1 MPNRM
6 THADG
11 TPVGLAGALRA
22 LARGDFSISLIED
35 GELAAVA
42 EAYNALVDQ
51 NRAMVQELARVRE
64 AVVDEGQTTERMQ
77 LDGAT
82 GGWRDAVDS
91 VNGLIQGSMLHGEGI
106 TRVVRAVA
114 EGDLSQSV
122 PLEIAGRP
130 LKGDLMQT
138 AEAINT
144 MVDRLKSFG
153 SEVSRVAREVGTEG
167 KLGGQAEVD
176 GVGGT
181 WRDLTDNVNAMA
193 SNLTGQL
200 RNIAEVTTAVA
211 RGDLSKKI
219 TVDVQGELLT
229 LKDTVNTMVDQLN
242 AFASEVTRVAR
253 EVGTE
258 GKLGGQ
264 ARVEGVAG
272 TWRDLTDSVN
282 GMAGNLTIQ
291 LRDVSKVATAIASGD
306 LTQQITVDA
315 QGEILQIKQVINTMV
330 EQLSSFA
337 SEVTRVAR
345 EVGTEGILGGQAE
358 VEGVAGTW
366 RKLTQNVNGLATN
379 LTSQVREIAE
389 VTTAVARGDLSKK
402 ITVDAKGEIAQL
414 KNTINTMVDQLS
426 AFASEVT
433 RVAREVGTEGKLG
446 GQARVEGVA
455 GTWADLTDRVNQMAE
470 NLTGQVRNI
479 AEVTTAV
486 ARGDLS
492 KKITVQVQGEM
503 QELKETI
510 NTMVDQLNRF
520 ASEVTRVARDV
531 GTEGKLG
538 GEARVEGVEGT
549 WRNLTENVNG
559 LATNLTEQV
568 RNIAEVTTA
577 VARGDLSK
585 KITVDAKGEILA
597 LKNTINIMVDQLNAF
612 ASEVT
617 RVAREVGTQGKLGGQ
632 AQVPGV
638 AGTWADLTD
647 NVNLMA
653 DNLTNQVRG
662 IARVVTAVAN
672 GDLKR
677 KLTLDV
683 KGEIAEL
690 AETINEMIDTLA
702 TFGDQVTDVARE
714 VGIDGKLGGQ
724 ARVPG
729 ASGLW
734 RDLTDNV
741 NQLAD
746 NLTTQVRAI
755 AEVATAVAEGDLTR
769 SISVDAKGEVG
780 ALKNDINRMIAN
792 LRDTTEVNRAQDWL
806 KTNLTRFT
814 RLVQGQRDL
823 ETVSNILLSGL
834 APLIEVQH
842 GAIWL
847 AREDG
852 ESTVYELAAT
862 YGMTERKFL
871 AGRIRP
877 REGLVG
883 QCVVERQRI
892 LLTNVPEDYVRIR
905 SGLGEAAPLNI
916 VVLPVMFEDR
926 VLAIIEL
933 ASFSRFTETHIAFL
947 DQLVESI
954 GVVLNGIA
962 ASMRTETLLS
972 QSQILA
978 SELQSQ
984 QDELRSSNERLEEQA
999 TRMRESEE
1007 MLRQQQEALSI
1018 KNEELEEKAEQLALT
1033 SKYKSEFLA
1042 NMSHELRTP
1051 LNSLLILS
1059 KLLAE
1064 NSRGNLS
1071 EKQVEQAATIHA
1083 AGDDLLGMINDILDL
1098 SKIESGTVVL
1108 NPEAMRFDD
1117 FAQTMD
1123 RQFRALADEKGL
1135 EFEVSVDPELP
1146 ATMTTDS
1153 QRLQQVAKNLLSN
1166 ALKFTDR
1173 GSVRLDLSMVPPSR
1187 SFRNPRLAAS
1197 TRRVAIAVTDTGI
1210 GVAPAQ
1216 QQVIFEAFQQA
1227 DGTTSRRYGGTGL
1240 GLSISREL
1248 ANLLGGEIE
1257 LNSTPGEGS
1266 TFTLFL
1272 PLENGLADPD
1282 DFLPPP
1288 VAVRRDLADHAVRSA
1303 LPPPPAT
1310 EPATPEQTPAAP
1322 QRDLPGEQ
1330 SAPARPEAPPEA
1342 TARAAT
1348 PAPQAVARPE
1358 PSEAAAIVVRPVA
1371 VPAHPPRRDPSRPL
1385 VAIVEDDPV
1394 FAGILLDI
1402 AAERGFEGLII
1413 SRGRELPSVIR
1424 HQRPDAV
1431 SLDIQLPDVDGWA
1444 LVDRITTD
1452 REMRHL
1458 PVHLISVVDD
1468 EERLR
1473 GRGIEYS
1480 GKPVSRDRLVE
1491 VFDNLKAQATRSE
1504 WRVVLVRPAAKVAAD
1519 LRPVL
1524 DALPGL
1530 IVDEVTPAKAPA
1542 ALEKPADAVLV
1553 VAATADKAVGE
1564 LLAALARRRAAPPV
1578 VVGLDAAPDAAV
1590 SANLDRLNAE
1600 LVMRGEPGGQAQLL
1614 DALVGA
1620 LKLRWDSLPE
1630 TLRSA
1635 IAAVRSRDGLL
1646 DGQRVAVIDDD
1657 IRNIFSMTALL
1668 EDHGIEVRSAE
1679 SGKAGLELLD
1689 AEPDLAAVLVDIMM
1703 PEMDGYE
1710 VIRRIRSD
1718 SRFRSLPVVAVTAKA
1733 MAEDREHCFNAGAS
1747 DYLAKPVE
1755 KEELIAVLRTWIK
1768 RRQPRG
1774 GARGRGPGRGA
1785 AS

>member
-1 MPNRM
+1 MPQNL
-6 THADG
+6 TQTDG
-11 TPVGLAGALRA
+11 TPVALTAALRA
-22 LARGDFSISLIED
+22 LARGDFSITLLED
-35 GELAAVA
+35 GDDAPLA
-42 EAYNALVDQ
+42 EAYNMLADQ
-51 NRAMVQELARVRE
+51 NRALVGELARLQH
-64 AVVDEGQTTERMQ
+64 AVVQEGQTNERIH
-77 LDGAT
+77 LEGAT
-82 GGWRDAVDS
+82 GGWREAVDS

-122 PLEIAGRP
+122 PLEFGGRP
-130 LKGDLMQT
+130 LRGDLLQT
-138 AEAINT
+138 ADAINT
-144 MVDRLKSFG
+144 MVDRLKSFA

-167 KLGGQAEVD
+167 KLGGQARVE
-176 GVGGT
+176 GVAGT

-200 RNIAEVTTAVA
+200 RNIADVTTAVA

-219 TVDVQGELLT
+219 TVDVQGELLA
-229 LKDTVNTMVDQLN
+229 LKNTVNTMVDQLN

-366 RKLTQNVNGLATN
+366 RRLTQSVNGLATN
-379 LTSQVREIAE
+379 LTNQVREIAE

-402 ITVDAKGEIAQL
+402 IAVDAKGEIAEL

-433 RVAREVGTEGKLG
+433 RVAREVGTEGRLG

-455 GTWADLTDRVNQMAE
+455 GTWADLTGRVNQMAE

-510 NTMVDQLNRF
+510 NTMVDRLNRF
-520 ASEVTRVARDV
+520 AFEVTRVARDV

-549 WRNLTENVNG
+549 WRDLTENVNG
-559 LATNLTEQV
+559 LASNLTEQV

-597 LKNTINIMVDQLNAF
+597 LKNTINTMVDQLNAF

-638 AGTWADLTD
+638 AGTWADLTN

-714 VGIDGKLGGQ
+714 VGIEGKLGGQ

-741 NQLAD
+741 NQLAA

-769 SISVDAKGEVG
+769 SISVEAKGEVD
-780 ALKNDINRMIAN
+780 ALKNDINRMITN
-792 LRDTTEVNRAQDWL
+792 LRDTTEVNREQDWL

-814 RLVQGQRDL
+814 RLMQGQRDL
-823 ETVSNILLSGL
+823 ETVCNVLLSGL
-834 APLIEVQH
+834 APLINVQH

-847 AREDG
+847 AHEDNDG
-852 ESTVYELAAT
+852 AVFELAAT
-862 YGMTERKFL
+862 YAMTERKFL
-871 AGRIRP
+871 ASRIRP
-877 REGLVG
+877 REGLIG
-883 QCVVERQRI
+883 QCAVERERI
-892 LLTNVPEDYVRIR
+892 LLTNVPGDYVRIR

-916 VVLPVMFEDR
+916 VALPVLFEER

-933 ASFSRFTETHIAFL
+933 ASFNRFTETHVAFL

-954 GVVLNGIA
+954 GVVLNGIS

-984 QDELRSSNERLEEQA
+984 QDELRSSNGRLEEQA

-1007 MLRQQQEALSI
+1007 MLRQQQEALRV

-1071 EKQVEQAATIHA
+1071 EKQIEQASTIHA
-1083 AGDDLLGMINDILDL
+1083 AGDDLLRMINDILDL

-1108 NPEAMRFDD
+1108 NLESMRFGD
-1117 FAQTMD
+1117 FAQAMD
-1123 RQFRALADEKGL
+1123 RQFRAMAEQKGL
-1135 EFEVSVDPELP
+1135 DFTIDLAPDLP
-1146 ATMTTDS
+1146 AAMTTDS
-1153 QRLQQVAKNLLSN
+1153 MRLQQVVKNLLSN
-1166 ALKFTDR
+1166 ALKFTER
-1173 GSVRLDLSMVPPSR
+1173 GSVRMDVAMVPPGQ
-1187 SFRNPRLAAS
+1187 SFRNARLAAA
-1197 TRRVAIAVTDTGI
+1197 TRRVAITVTDTGI

-1248 ANLLGGEIE
+1248 ATLLGGEIRLE
-1257 LNSTPGEGS
+1257 STQGKGS
-1266 TFTLFL
+1266 RFTLYL
-1272 PLENGLADPD
+1272 PLENGLAEPEADEI
-1282 DFLPPP
+1282 LPWPAAP
-1288 VAVRRDLADHAVRSA
+1288 VSLPAPSASASRPAQTAAPEAASYLVRTEAHAPSGSGTGNGPSAEASSDAGRIGGPASA
-1303 LPPPPAT
+1303 LP
-1310 EPATPEQTPAAP
+1310 AP
-1322 QRDLPGEQ
+1322 LGA
-1330 SAPARPEAPPEA
+1330 S
-1342 TARAAT
+1342 
-1348 PAPQAVARPE
+1348 
-1358 PSEAAAIVVRPVA
+1358 
-1371 VPAHPPRRDPSRPL
+1371 PRRNGGRPL

-1394 FAGILLDI
+1394 FAGILQDI
-1402 AAERGFEGLII
+1402 ATERGFAGLII
-1413 SRGRELPSVIR
+1413 GRGRELPSVIR

-1480 GKPVSRDRLVE
+1480 GKPVSRERLIE
-1491 VFDNLKAQATRSE
+1491 VFDNLKAQATRRS
-1504 WRVVLVRPAAKVAAD
+1504 WRVVLVRPNARLTAE
-1519 LRPVL
+1519 LR
-1524 DALPGL
+1524 ALLEAVDGL
-1530 IVDEVTPAKAPA
+1530 VVDEVTPGKAAA
-1542 ALEKPADAVLV
+1542 ALQSPADAVLI
-1553 VAATADKAVGE
+1553 VAPTADKAVCE
-1564 LLAALARRRAAPPV
+1564 LLAALAGRREPLPV
-1578 VVGLDAAPDAAV
+1578 MVGLDAAPGAEAAAALARAGAELVIRTDAGGEGQL
-1590 SANLDRLNAE
+1590 LDRLVAT
-1600 LVMRGEPGGQAQLL
+1600 
-1614 DALVGA
+1614 

-1630 TLRSA
+1630 ALRAA
-1635 IAAVRSRDGLL
+1635 ITAVRTRDELL

-1668 EDHGIEVRSAE
+1668 EDHGIEVVSAE
-1679 SGKAGLELLD
+1679 SGAAGLALLN
-1689 AEPDLAAVLVDIMM
+1689 AQPELAAVLVDIMM

-1710 VIRRIRSD
+1710 VIRRIRAD
-1718 SRFRSLPVVAVTAKA
+1718 ARFRDLPLIAVTAKA
-1733 MAEDREHCFNAGAS
+1733 MAEDRERCFNAGAS
-1747 DYLAKPVE
+1747 DYLSKPVE
-1755 KEELIAVLRTWIK
+1755 KEELIAVLRTWVK
-1768 RRQPRG
+1768 RRKPRG
-1774 GARGRGPGRGA
+1774 STPGTPA
-1785 AS
+1785 

>member
-1 MPNRM
+1 MPFRVSN
-6 THADG
+6 ADG
-11 TPVGLAGALRA
+11 SQIALPAALRA
-22 LARGDFSISLIED
+22 LARGDFSIKLLEEGD
-35 GELAAVA
+35 EAPVA
-42 EAYNALVDQ
+42 EAYNELATQQ
-51 NRAMVQELARVRE
+51 NAIVQELVRLRR
-64 AVVDEGQTTERMQ
+64 AVMEDGLTSERMQ
-77 LDGAT
+77 VDTAA
-82 GGWRDAVDS
+82 GGWRDAADA
-91 VNGLIQGSMLHGEGI
+91 VNGLIQGSVAHREAI
-106 TRVVRAVA
+106 TRVVRGVSA
-114 EGDLSQSV
+114 GDLSQSV
-122 PLEIAGRP
+122 PLEIGGRQ
-130 LKGDLMQT
+130 LRGDQLQT
-138 AEAINT
+138 AEAVNT
-144 MVDRLKSFG
+144 MVGRLKSF
-153 SEVSRVAREVGTEG
+153 SAEVSRVAREVGSEG
-167 KLGGQAEVD
+167 KLGGQARVE
-176 GVGGT
+176 GVAGT

-200 RNIAEVTTAVA
+200 RDIAEVTTAVA

-229 LKDTVNTMVDQLN
+229 LKNTVNTMVDQLN

-330 EQLSSFA
+330 EQLSAFA

-366 RKLTQNVNGLATN
+366 KKLTQSVNGLATN

-389 VTTAVARGDLSKK
+389 VTTAVARGDLGKK
-402 ITVDAKGEIAQL
+402 ITVDAKGEIAEL

-433 RVAREVGTEGKLG
+433 RVAREVGTEGRLG
-446 GQARVEGVA
+446 GQAQVEGVA
-455 GTWADLTDRVNQMAE
+455 GTWADLTERVNQMAE

-492 KKITVQVQGEM
+492 KKITVHVQGEM

-549 WRNLTENVNG
+549 WRDLTENVNG
-559 LATNLTEQV
+559 LATNLTSQV
-568 RNIAEVTTA
+568 REIAEVTTA

-585 KITVDAKGEILA
+585 KINVDARGEILA
-597 LKNTINIMVDQLNAF
+597 LKNTINTMVDQLNAF

-617 RVAREVGTQGKLGGQ
+617 RVAREVGTQGRLGGQ

-683 KGEIAEL
+683 KGEMAEL
-690 AETINEMIDTLA
+690 AETINGMIDTLA

-741 NQLAD
+741 NQLAE

-769 SISVDAKGEVG
+769 SITVDAKGEVG
-780 ALKNDINRMIAN
+780 ALKNDINRMITN
-792 LRDTTEVNRAQDWL
+792 LRDTTEVNREQDWL

-814 RLVQGQRDL
+814 RLVQGQHDL
-823 ETVSNILLSGL
+823 KTVSKILLSGL

-842 GAIWL
+842 GAIWV
-847 AREDG
+847 RRDEDEG
-852 ESTVYELAAT
+852 QVYELAAT
-862 YGMTERKFL
+862 YAMTERKFL
-871 AGRIRP
+871 ATRIGP
-877 REGLVG
+877 GEGLVG
-883 QCVVERQRI
+883 QSIVEKSRI
-892 LLTNVPEDYVRIR
+892 LLTQVPPDYIRIR
-905 SGLGEAAPLNI
+905 SGLGEATPLNVVVVPI
-916 VVLPVMFEDR
+916 VFEDR
-926 VLAIIEL
+926 VKGVIEL
-933 ASFSRFTETHIAFL
+933 ASFNRFTEVHLAFL
-947 DQLVESI
+947 DQLVDSVGIVMNSI
-954 GVVLNGIA
+954 RV
-962 ASMRTETLLS
+962 SMRTEALLV
-972 QSQILA
+972 QSQILTQ
-978 SELQSQ
+978 ELQAQ
-984 QDELRSSNERLEEQA
+984 QGEMQSSNARLEEQA
-999 TRMRESEE
+999 ERMRHSEE
-1007 MLRQQQEALSI
+1007 MLRQQQEELSV
-1018 KNEELEEKAEQLALT
+1018 KNVELEEKAKQLALT

-1059 KLLAE
+1059 KILAD

-1083 AGDDLLGMINDILDL
+1083 AGDDLLRMINDILDL

-1108 NPEAMRFDD
+1108 SPEAMRFEE
-1117 FAQTMD
+1117 FAHNMN
-1123 RQFRALADEKGL
+1123 RQFRDLAEQKGL
-1135 EFEVSVDPELP
+1135 AFEIGVDPDLP
-1146 ATMTTDS
+1146 PTMTTDAM
-1153 QRLQQVAKNLLSN
+1153 RLQQVVKNLLSN
-1166 ALKFTDR
+1166 AFKFTDK
-1173 GSVRLDLSMVPPSR
+1173 GGVRLSVAPVPPSQD
-1187 SFRNPRLAAS
+1187 FRNPRLASAA
-1197 TRRVAIAVTDTGI
+1197 RRVAIAVEDTGI
-1210 GVAPAQ
+1210 GIAPAQ

-1248 ANLLGGEIE
+1248 ATLLGGEIE
-1257 LNSTPGEGS
+1257 LVSRQGAGS
-1266 TFTLFL
+1266 TFTLYL
-1272 PLENGLADPD
+1272 PLENGLADEEAVPSA
-1282 DFLPPP
+1282 P
-1288 VAVRRDLADHAVRSA
+1288 VALPAPRKAEAPVRAPVRE
-1303 LPPPPAT
+1303 
-1310 EPATPEQTPAAP
+1310 EP
-1322 QRDLPGEQ
+1322 Q
-1330 SAPARPEAPPEA
+1330 SAPTAPPAEETPGVA
-1342 TARAAT
+1342 
-1348 PAPQAVARPE
+1348 PAPRNG
-1358 PSEAAAIVVRPVA
+1358 
-1371 VPAHPPRRDPSRPL
+1371 DRPL

-1402 AAERGFEGLII
+1402 ATERGFDGMILG
-1413 SRGRELPSVIR
+1413 RGRELPSVIR
-1424 HQRPDAV
+1424 HHHPDAV

-1444 LVDRITTD
+1444 LVDRLTTD

-1473 GRGIEYS
+1473 GHGIEYS

-1491 VFDNLKAQATRSE
+1491 VFDALRAQALRRE
-1504 WRVVLVRPAAKVAAD
+1504 WRIVLVRSNARHAANI
-1519 LRPVL
+1519 RPL
-1524 DALPGL
+1524 LAEIEGL
-1530 IVDEVTPAKAPA
+1530 TIDEVTPARAAA
-1542 ALEKPADAVLV
+1542 ALETPADAVLILGPGV
-1553 VAATADKAVGE
+1553 DRALSAALTALGQRRDLPPVLAGLDAEPDQAAAE
-1564 LLAALARRRAAPPV
+1564 LLASLRAEV
-1578 VVGLDAAPDAAV
+1578 VL
-1590 SANLDRLNAE
+1590 
-1600 LVMRGEPGGQAQLL
+1600 RGETDAQPRLL
-1614 DALVGA
+1614 DAVAGTLR
-1620 LKLRWDSLPE
+1620 LKWDRLPE
-1630 TLRSA
+1630 ALRAA
-1635 IAAVRSRDGLL
+1635 ITAARSRDDLL
-1646 DGQRVAVIDDD
+1646 AGQHVAVIDDD

-1668 EDHGIEVRSAE
+1668 EDHGIEVVSAE

-1689 AEPDLAAVLVDIMM
+1689 TEPDIAAVLVDIMM

-1710 VIRRIRSD
+1710 VMRRIRAD
-1718 SRFRSLPVVAVTAKA
+1718 ARFRDLPVIAVTAKA
-1733 MAEDREHCFNAGAS
+1733 MTEDRERCFNAGAS
-1747 DYLAKPVE
+1747 DYLSKPVE
-1755 KEELIAVLRTWIK
+1755 KEELIAVLRTWMK
-1768 RRQPRG
+1768 RRRPRNG
-1774 GARGRGPGRGA
+1774 T
-1785 AS
+1785 

>member
-1 MPNRM
+1 MPQNLIQ
-6 THADG
+6 TDG
-11 TPVGLAGALRA
+11 SPVGLTAALRA
-22 LARGDFSISLIED
+22 IARGDFSITLLED
-35 GELAAVA
+35 GENAPLAQ
-42 EAYNALVDQ
+42 AYNMLADQ
-51 NRAMVQELARVRE
+51 NRALVSELARLQQ
-64 AVVDEGQTTERMQ
+64 AVVHEGQTNERIH
-77 LDGAT
+77 LEGAT
-82 GGWRDAVDS
+82 GGWREAVDS

-122 PLEIAGRP
+122 PLELAGRP
-130 LKGDLMQT
+130 LKGDLLQT
-138 AEAINT
+138 ADAINT
-144 MVDRLKSFG
+144 MVDRLKSFA

-167 KLGGQAEVD
+167 KLGGQARVE
-176 GVGGT
+176 GVAGT

-200 RNIAEVTTAVA
+200 RNIADVTTAVA

-306 LTQQITVDA
+306 LTQQITVEA
-315 QGEILQIKQVINTMV
+315 EGEILQIKQVINTMV
-330 EQLSSFA
+330 DQLSSFA

-366 RKLTQNVNGLATN
+366 RRLTQSVNSLATN

-402 ITVDAKGEIAQL
+402 ITVDAKGEIAEL

-433 RVAREVGTEGKLG
+433 RVAREVGTEGRLG

-455 GTWADLTDRVNQMAE
+455 GTWADLTGRVNQMAE

-510 NTMVDQLNRF
+510 NTMVDRLNRF
-520 ASEVTRVARDV
+520 AFEVTRVARDV

-549 WRNLTENVNG
+549 WRDLTENVNG
-559 LATNLTEQV
+559 LASNLTEQV

-585 KITVDAKGEILA
+585 KITVDARGEILA
-597 LKNTINIMVDQLNAF
+597 LKNTINTMVDQLNAF

-683 KGEIAEL
+683 KGEIADL

-714 VGIDGKLGGQ
+714 VGIEGKLGGQ

-769 SISVDAKGEVG
+769 SISVEAKGEVG

-792 LRDTTEVNRAQDWL
+792 LRDTTEVNREQDWL

-814 RLVQGQRDL
+814 RLVQGQRDM
-823 ETVSNILLSGL
+823 ETVSNVLLSGL
-834 APLIEVQH
+834 APLINVQH

-847 AREDG
+847 AAEDEDG
-852 ESTVYELAAT
+852 PVFELAAT
-862 YGMTERKFL
+862 YAMTERKFL
-871 AGRIRP
+871 ASRIRP
-877 REGLVG
+877 REGLIG
-883 QCVVERQRI
+883 QCAVERERI
-892 LLTNVPEDYVRIR
+892 LLTNVPPDYVRIR

-916 VVLPVMFEDR
+916 VALPVLFEGR

-933 ASFSRFTETHIAFL
+933 ASFSRFTETHVAFL

-954 GVVLNGIA
+954 GVVLNGIS

-1007 MLRQQQEALSI
+1007 MLRQQQEALRV

-1064 NSRGNLS
+1064 NGRGNLS
-1071 EKQVEQAATIHA
+1071 EKQIEQASTIHA
-1083 AGDDLLGMINDILDL
+1083 AGDDLLRMINDILDL
-1098 SKIESGTVVL
+1098 SKIESGTIVL
-1108 NPEAMRFDD
+1108 NLESMRFGD
-1117 FAQTMD
+1117 FAQAMD
-1123 RQFRALADEKGL
+1123 RQFRALAEQKGL
-1135 EFEVSVDPELP
+1135 DFVVDLSPDLP
-1146 ATMTTDS
+1146 AVMTTDGP
-1153 QRLQQVAKNLLSN
+1153 RLQQVVKNLLSN
-1166 ALKFTDR
+1166 AIKFTER
-1173 GSVRLDLSMVPPSR
+1173 GAVRMEVAPVPAGQV
-1187 SFRNPRLAAS
+1187 FRNARLAAAS
-1197 TRRVAIAVTDTGI
+1197 RRVAFAVVDTGI

-1248 ANLLGGEIE
+1248 ATLLGGEIRLE
-1257 LNSTPGEGS
+1257 STPGEGS
-1266 TFTLFL
+1266 RFTLYL
-1272 PLENGLADPD
+1272 PLESGLAESDAGD
-1282 DFLPPP
+1282 VLSLPAAP
-1288 VAVRRDLADHAVRSA
+1288 AA
-1303 LPPPPAT
+1303 LPAPSEPAPFRPAPPPAPQPT
-1310 EPATPEQTPAAP
+1310 RRDAEASAA
-1322 QRDLPGEQ
+1322 
-1330 SAPARPEAPPEA
+1330 AVEAP
-1342 TARAAT
+1342 RASRWMSET
-1348 PAPQAVARPE
+1348 PAP
-1358 PSEAAAIVVRPVA
+1358 A
-1371 VPAHPPRRDPSRPL
+1371 VPARRDGSRPL

-1394 FAGILLDI
+1394 FAGILQDI
-1402 AAERGFEGLII
+1402 ATERGFDGLII
-1413 SRGRELPSVIR
+1413 ARGRELPSVIR

-1480 GKPVSRDRLVE
+1480 GKPVSRERLIE
-1491 VFDNLKAQATRSE
+1491 VFDSLRVQATRRT
-1504 WRVVLVRPAAKVAAD
+1504 WRVVMVRPSARVSAE
-1519 LRPVL
+1519 LRPLL
-1524 DALPGL
+1524 DGIEGLALE
-1530 IVDEVTPAKAPA
+1530 EVTPAKAAA
-1542 ALEKPADAVLV
+1542 ALQTPADAVMV

-1564 LLAALARRRAAPPV
+1564 LLAALAARKDAPPV
-1578 VVGLDAAPDAAV
+1578 VVGLDAAPGASAAGV
-1590 SANLDRLNAE
+1590 ISRLGAE
-1600 LVMRGEPGGQAQLL
+1600 LVIRSETGGDGRLL
-1614 DALVGA
+1614 DALVA
-1620 LKLRWDSLPE
+1620 TLKLRWDGLPE
-1630 TLRSA
+1630 SLRAA
-1635 IAAVRSRDGLL
+1635 ITAVRCRDELL
-1646 DGQRVAVIDDD
+1646 DGRRVAVIDDD

-1668 EDHGIEVRSAE
+1668 EDHGIEVVSAE
-1679 SGKAGLELLD
+1679 SGAAGLALLD
-1689 AEPDLAAVLVDIMM
+1689 AQPDLAAVLVDIMM

-1710 VIRRIRSD
+1710 VMQRIRAD
-1718 SRFRSLPVVAVTAKA
+1718 ARFRELPLIAVTAKA
-1733 MAEDREHCFNAGAS
+1733 MAEDRERCFNAGAS
-1747 DYLAKPVE
+1747 DYLSKPVE

-1768 RRQPRG
+1768 RRKPRG
-1774 GARGRGPGRGA
+1774 TVA
-1785 AS
+1785 

>member
-1 MPNRM
+1 MPQNL
-6 THADG
+6 TQTDG
-11 TPVGLAGALRA
+11 SPVGLTAALRA
-22 LARGDFSISLIED
+22 IARGDFSITLLED
-35 GELAAVA
+35 GETAQLA
-42 EAYNALVDQ
+42 EAYNMLADQ
-51 NRAMVQELARVRE
+51 NRALVAELARLQQ
-64 AVVDEGQTTERMQ
+64 AVVHEGQTTERIH
-77 LDGAT
+77 LEGAT
-82 GGWRDAVDS
+82 GGWREAVDS

-122 PLEIAGRP
+122 PLELAGRP
-130 LKGDLMQT
+130 LKGDLLQT
-138 AEAINT
+138 ADAINT
-144 MVDRLKSFG
+144 MVDRLKSFA

-167 KLGGQAEVD
+167 KLGGQARVE
-176 GVGGT
+176 GVAGT

-200 RNIAEVTTAVA
+200 RNIADVTTAVA

-366 RKLTQNVNGLATN
+366 RRLTQSVNGLATN

-402 ITVDAKGEIAQL
+402 ITVDAKGEIAEL

-433 RVAREVGTEGKLG
+433 RVAREVGTEGRLG

-455 GTWADLTDRVNQMAE
+455 GTWADLTGRVNQMAE

-510 NTMVDQLNRF
+510 NTMVDRLNRF
-520 ASEVTRVARDV
+520 AFEVTRVARDV

-549 WRNLTENVNG
+549 WRDLTENVNG
-559 LATNLTEQV
+559 LASNLTEQV

-585 KITVDAKGEILA
+585 KITVDARGEILA
-597 LKNTINIMVDQLNAF
+597 LKNTINTMVDQLNAF

-683 KGEIAEL
+683 KGEIADL

-714 VGIDGKLGGQ
+714 VGIEGKLGGQ

-769 SISVDAKGEVG
+769 SISVEAKGEVG

-792 LRDTTEVNRAQDWL
+792 LRDTTEVNREQDWL

-823 ETVSNILLSGL
+823 ETVCNVLLSGL
-834 APLIEVQH
+834 APLINVQH

-847 AREDG
+847 AAEDDDG
-852 ESTVYELAAT
+852 PVFELAAT
-862 YGMTERKFL
+862 YAMTERKFL
-871 AGRIRP
+871 ASRIRP
-877 REGLVG
+877 REGLIG
-883 QCVVERQRI
+883 QCAVERERI
-892 LLTNVPEDYVRIR
+892 LLTNVPPDYVRIR
-905 SGLGEAAPLNI
+905 SGLGEATPLNI
-916 VVLPVMFEDR
+916 IALPVLFEGR

-933 ASFSRFTETHIAFL
+933 ASFNRFTETHVAFL

-954 GVVLNGIA
+954 GVVLNGIS

-1007 MLRQQQEALSI
+1007 MLRQQQEALRV
-1018 KNEELEEKAEQLALT
+1018 KNEELEDKAEQLALT

-1064 NSRGNLS
+1064 NGRGNLS
-1071 EKQVEQAATIHA
+1071 EKQIEQASTIHA
-1083 AGDDLLGMINDILDL
+1083 AGDDLLRMINDILDL
-1098 SKIESGTVVL
+1098 SKIESGTIVL
-1108 NPEAMRFDD
+1108 NLESMRFPD

-1123 RQFRALADEKGL
+1123 RQFRAMAEQKGL
-1135 EFEVSVDPELP
+1135 DFVIELSPDLP
-1146 ATMTTDS
+1146 AMMTTDAP
-1153 QRLQQVAKNLLSN
+1153 RLQQVVKNLLSN
-1166 ALKFTDR
+1166 AIKFTER
-1173 GSVRLDLSMVPPSR
+1173 GSVRLEVDLAPAGQG
-1187 SFRNPRLAAS
+1187 FRNARLAAAS
-1197 TRRVAIAVTDTGI
+1197 RRVAFAVIDTGI

-1248 ANLLGGEIE
+1248 ATLLGGEIRLE
-1257 LNSTPGEGS
+1257 STPGQGS
-1266 TFTLFL
+1266 RFTLYL
-1272 PLENGLADPD
+1272 PLESGLADSEAGD
-1282 DFLPPP
+1282 VLSLP
-1288 VAVRRDLADHAVRSA
+1288 AVPAA
-1303 LPPPPAT
+1303 LPAPP
-1310 EPATPEQTPAAP
+1310 EPAPSRPAAAP
-1322 QRDLPGEQ
+1322 Q
-1330 SAPARPEAPPEA
+1330 PARAEAEA
-1342 TARAAT
+1342 VSGPAAGNRPVSVDAPRATGWMSET
-1348 PAPQAVARPE
+1348 PAPAP
-1358 PSEAAAIVVRPVA
+1358 I
-1371 VPAHPPRRDPSRPL
+1371 PARRDGSRPL

-1394 FAGILLDI
+1394 FAGILQEI
-1402 AAERGFEGLII
+1402 ATERGFDGLII
-1413 SRGRELPSVIR
+1413 ARGRELPSVIR

-1480 GKPVSRDRLVE
+1480 GKPVSRERLIE
-1491 VFDNLKAQATRSE
+1491 VFDSLRAQATRRT
-1504 WRVVLVRPAAKVAAD
+1504 WRVVMVRPGARVTAE
-1519 LRPVL
+1519 LRPLL
-1524 DALPGL
+1524 DGIEGLALE
-1530 IVDEVTPAKAPA
+1530 EVTPAKAAA
-1542 ALEKPADAVLV
+1542 ALQTPADAVMV

-1564 LLAALARRRAAPPV
+1564 LLAALAARKDAPPV
-1578 VVGLDAAPDAAV
+1578 VVGLDAAPGATAAG
-1590 SANLDRLNAE
+1590 AIARLGAE
-1600 LVMRGEPGGQAQLL
+1600 LVIRSETGGEGRLL
-1614 DALVGA
+1614 DALVA
-1620 LKLRWDSLPE
+1620 TLKLRWDGLPE
-1630 TLRSA
+1630 SLRAA
-1635 IAAVRSRDGLL
+1635 ITAVRCRDELL

-1668 EDHGIEVRSAE
+1668 EDHGIEVVSAE
-1679 SGKAGLELLD
+1679 SGAAGLALLD
-1689 AEPDLAAVLVDIMM
+1689 AQPDLAAVLVDIMM

-1710 VIRRIRSD
+1710 VMQRIRAD
-1718 SRFRSLPVVAVTAKA
+1718 ARFRELPLIAVTAKA
-1733 MAEDREHCFNAGAS
+1733 MAEDRERCFNAGAS
-1747 DYLAKPVE
+1747 DYLSKPVE

-1768 RRQPRG
+1768 RRKPRG
-1774 GARGRGPGRGA
+1774 TVA
-1785 AS
+1785 